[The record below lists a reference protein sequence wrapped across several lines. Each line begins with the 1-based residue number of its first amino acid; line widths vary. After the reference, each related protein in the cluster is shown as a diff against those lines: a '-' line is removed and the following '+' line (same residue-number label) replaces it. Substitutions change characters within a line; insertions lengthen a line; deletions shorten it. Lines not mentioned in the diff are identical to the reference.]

1 MRKKRRRK
9 IRSRPFPRA
18 WLEILERNVAH
29 YHRLTPEDQAEL
41 REHIQ
46 VFLDEKTFE
55 GRGGL
60 EIDDEIRVIIAS
72 QACLL
77 LLHRDTDYYPT
88 LRSIVVYLHH
98 YFSTE
103 TRRLPGGVMAEGV
116 QGRPGES
123 WYRGP
128 VIIAWDEVR
137 RKAHDHNDGHN
148 VISHEFAHQQK
159 SKRRSKIIPP
169 SLFQ

>member
-29 YHRLTPEDQAEL
+29 YHRLTLEDQAEL
-41 REHIQ
+41 RGHIQ

-55 GRGGL
+55 GCGGL

-72 QACLL
+72 QACFL

-88 LRSIVVYLHH
+88 LRSIADCQTDSHTLLIFLLYHGVNIQGIIGPRYV
-98 YFSTE
+98 
-103 TRRLPGGVMAEGV
+103 GGV
-116 QGRPGES
+116 
-123 WYRGP
+123 
-128 VIIAWDEVR
+128 
-137 RKAHDHNDGHN
+137 K
-148 VISHEFAHQQK
+148 
-159 SKRRSKIIPP
+159 
-169 SLFQ
+169 